1 MLVDLKTTR
10 IFHRNSRKNES
21 TQTRPGETSL
31 RRRPHAKPHK
41 NPFLGGQVRAPPRAQ
56 VPPDKVSARRAAAR
70 APRGRRQAH
79 YASQLGRGSQLVVPP
94 NALALLLLKQLVEDV
109 SCLGRRLDWIPGKVI
124 LGTARNFRVR
134 GVTIIITGAVRAMGN
149 VASFCEPESVQSAFQ
164 TCAAPTG
171 KEAPDGSSWVQ
182 KSNMSAWYTSPD
194 PALGA

>member
-1 MLVDLKTTR
+1 MRHL
-10 IFHRNSRKNES
+10 S
-21 TQTRPGETSL
+21 
-31 RRRPHAKPHK
+31 RRPHRKATQKSI
-41 NPFLGGQVRAPPRAQ
+41 LGGTGGTVRAPPRAQ

-70 APRGRRQAH
+70 APRGRRRPTTPPSLVAA
-79 YASQLGRGSQLVVPP
+79 ASWVVPP

-171 KEAPDGSSWVQ
+171 VKEAPDGSPWVQ
-182 KSNMSAWYTSPD
+182 KSNMSVWHTSPD

>member
-1 MLVDLKTTR
+1 M
-10 IFHRNSRKNES
+10 
-21 TQTRPGETSL
+21 
-31 RRRPHAKPHK
+31 
-41 NPFLGGQVRAPPRAQ
+41 RAPPRAQ

-70 APRGRRQAH
+70 APRGRRRPGARPTTPPSLVAA
-79 YASQLGRGSQLVVPP
+79 ASWVVPP

-149 VASFCEPESVQSAFQ
+149 VASVCEPESVQSAFQ

-182 KSNMSAWYTSPD
+182 KSNMSVWYTSPD